1 MAVLSKKL
9 FATTIGPV
17 GQAELQQRE
26 WHTDTTA
33 HGVFYGIRGGGISLG
48 GSNSLNAKW
57 KLHSMTN
64 MSSEESSVSVE
75 GEGVTARASKAASS
89 AFLFRVAA
97 LVDAV
102 RRDCSAIDPT

>member
-33 HGVFYGIRGGGISLG
+33 HGVFYGIRGEGGYPLE
-48 GSNSLNAKW
+48 A
-57 KLHSMTN
+57 
-64 MSSEESSVSVE
+64 
-75 GEGVTARASKAASS
+75 
-89 AFLFRVAA
+89 
-97 LVDAV
+97 
-102 RRDCSAIDPT
+102 PTPSTQSGNFIP